1 MLELGFETSPKT
13 ILCLGAHSD
22 DIEIGCGAT
31 LLKLVEKYDNIH
43 IKWIVFSARGQRAI
57 EAQKSAKL
65 FLKGVESKD
74 IEVKSFKDGFF
85 PYDGKEIKL
94 YFEELKTNIKPDIIF
109 THYRHDLHQDHRL
122 ICELTWNTFR
132 NHLVFE
138 YEIPKFDGDLGSP
151 NFFFHVTKEQCNRK
165 VQFLMSAF
173 ESQKSKHWFSEELF
187 QALLRIRGMESSSPS
202 DFAEAFYCRK
212 LFFE

>member
-1 MLELGFETSPKT
+1 MLEMSFEASPQT

-31 LLKLVEKYDNIH
+31 LLKLIEKYDNIH

-85 PYDGKEIKL
+85 FYDGKEIKL

-132 NHLVFE
+132 NHLVLE

-151 NFFFHVTKEQCNRK
+151 NFFFHVTREECDRK
-165 VQFLMSAF
+165 VQYLMSAF